1 MEGEIVRIAEGGTTL
16 AVPAA
21 SLTET
26 VPPRRP
32 AFFNPR
38 AMRTRD
44 LAIRACG
51 AHLETFGGPKTY
63 LDAMAGTGA
72 RGIRMA
78 RELDFETVY
87 INDANPEAVSLA
99 RDGANINGL
108 DNVSFSERE
117 ACRFLGDH
125 SVRGERG
132 AVVDVDPFG
141 SSAPYLDCAIRA
153 TIHGGLL
160 AVTSTDLQVLGGL
173 HNDACRRI
181 YGGVPVRTC
190 YMAETA
196 IRLILG
202 CISSVAGR
210 LDKGVSPVYAESHMH
225 YYRVYARVLRSPG
238 EYQMGYLL
246 HCPSCG
252 HRHASSHPTESC
264 GRCGKAILAAGPL
277 WTGSL
282 FDKEFV
288 ERMIHCDQTIEP
300 GGAYSPILEKC
311 LGEAEM
317 PAAFFTLD
325 EIASRIRSG
334 PPQLVAMVSGLL
346 DAGFAASTTSFSF
359 TGFRTDADIGSICD
373 VAGSLKSHAHQI

>member
-1 MEGEIVRIAEGGTTL
+1 MEGEIVRITEGGTVL

-21 SLTET
+21 ALSGP
-26 VPPRRP
+26 VPPRKP

-44 LAIRACG
+44 LAVRACG

-72 RGIRMA
+72 RGMRMA
-78 RELDFETVY
+78 RELDFEMVY

-99 RDGANINGL
+99 RDGAAINGL
-108 DNVSFSERE
+108 DNVSFSEKE
-117 ACRFLGDH
+117 ACRFLSDH
-125 SVRGERG
+125 STRGGRG
-132 AVVDVDPFG
+132 AVVDMDPFG
-141 SSAPYLDCAIRA
+141 SPAPYLDCAIRA

-160 AVTSTDLQVLGGL
+160 AVTATDLQVLGGL

-210 LDKGVSPVYAESHMH
+210 LGKGISPLYAESHMH
-225 YYRVYARVLRSPG
+225 YYRVYAKLLRSPG
-238 EYQMGYLL
+238 KCQIGCLL

-252 HRHASSHPTESC
+252 HRQASADPAESC
-264 GRCGKAILAAGPL
+264 SRCGKAVLVA
-277 WTGSL
+277 GSL
-282 FDKEFV
+282 WIGNLFDAEFV
-288 ERMIHCDQTIEP
+288 KRMILCDQTIQP

-311 LGEAEM
+311 LGEADM
-317 PAAFFTLD
+317 PAAFYTLD

-334 PPQLVAMVSGLL
+334 PPKMVQMVHGLL
-346 DAGFAASTTSFSF
+346 DAGFTASATSFSF

-373 VAGSLKSHAHQI
+373 IARSLESHAHQI

>member
-1 MEGEIVRIAEGGTTL
+1 MEGGIVRITEGGTVL

-21 SLTET
+21 SLSGP

-44 LAIRACG
+44 LAVRACG
-51 AHLETFGGPKTY
+51 AHLGTFDGPKTY

-87 INDANPEAVSLA
+87 VNDANPEAVSLA
-99 RDGANINGL
+99 RNGAALNGL
-108 DNVSFSERE
+108 GNVSFSEKE
-117 ACRFLGDH
+117 ACMFLSDH
-125 SVRGERG
+125 STRGERG
-132 AVVDVDPFG
+132 AVVDMDPFG
-141 SSAPYLDCAIRA
+141 SPAPYLDCAIRA
-153 TIHGGLL
+153 TVHGGLL
-160 AVTSTDLQVLGGL
+160 AVTATDLQVLGGL

-210 LDKGVSPVYAESHMH
+210 LDKGILPLYAESHMH
-225 YYRVYARVLRSPG
+225 YYRVYTRLLRSPG
-238 EYQMGYLL
+238 EREIGYLL

-252 HRHASSHPTESC
+252 YRQASAEPAESC
-264 GRCGKAILAAGPL
+264 GRCGKAVLAAGSL
-277 WTGSL
+277 WIGNL
-282 FDKEFV
+282 FDGEFV
-288 ERMIHCDQTIEP
+288 KRMILCDQAIEP
-300 GGAYSPILEKC
+300 GAAYGPILGKC
-311 LGEAEM
+311 LGEADM
-317 PAAFFTLD
+317 PAAFYTLD

-334 PPQLVAMVSGLL
+334 PPQLAEMVHGLL
-346 DAGFAASTTSFSF
+346 DAGFAASATSFSF

-373 VAGSLKSHAHQI
+373 IAGSLKSHAHQV